1 MRTLA
6 DFATFCGMLPVLLL
20 SAASCTFVPEAS
32 WRQSRILQHRGAEAL
47 AAGRVEEA
55 EARLSEALALR
66 AAYFGAD
73 DDIAAR
79 LRDGIGTARLARGE
93 PAAAEQEFRRAHA
106 VFAAFDCVSAERA
119 RVVLHLCQALLLQG
133 ERAAAS
139 EIAAAERELARDR
152 LPSQDEAHAWLEIAG
167 ALTRAAAED
176 LEAARDGVRAA
187 SERLAA
193 SGSPGDAAW
202 GFYVA
207 GLLAQAAGD
216 RPAAAEDLDRAARL
230 SRAHRGPVHPL
241 TLAGQV
247 AAARAWTAAP
257 PPAPEPG
264 RRGRSKWEEF
274 LALFEPGRDA
284 DWRLRNLENLL
295 DDPVDDLKHRL
306 HGMRF
311 GDQRVFLP
319 RALMPGSGNP
329 CK

>member
-1 MRTLA
+1 MRTLPDVPA
-6 DFATFCGMLPVLLL
+6 FCGLALLLML
-20 SAASCTFVPEAS
+20 SAASCTFVPEAT
-32 WRQSRILQHRGAEAL
+32 WRRSRMLQHSGAEAL
-47 AAGRVEEA
+47 AAGRAEEA

-79 LRDGIGTARLARGE
+79 LHDGIGTARLARGE
-93 PAAAEQEFRRAHA
+93 PATAEQEFRRAHA

-119 RVVLHLCQALLLQG
+119 RVVLHLCEALLLQG
-133 ERAAAS
+133 ESAAAS
-139 EIAAAERELARDR
+139 EIAAAEGELARHR
-152 LPSQDEAHAWLEIAG
+152 LAPQDEAHAWLEIAG
-167 ALTRAAAED
+167 ALTRAAGED
-176 LEAARDGVRAA
+176 LGGARGGVRAA
-187 SERLAA
+187 AERLAA

-216 RPAAAEDLDRAARL
+216 PRAAAADLERAVRL
-230 SRAHRGPVHPL
+230 SRAHRGPAHPL

-247 AAARAWTAAP
+247 AAARVWAAP
-257 PPAPEPG
+257 PPPAPDDG
-264 RRGRSKWEEF
+264 FRRRSKWEEF

-306 HGMRF
+306 HGMRC
-311 GDQRVFLP
+311 GDRRVFLP

-329 CK
+329 CP